1 MALIVDQAM
10 WIQLHG
16 WGNHLSHSFYIWH
29 ISSWHLL
36 TSKKMWKDLTIA
48 SAVKVYETEE
58 TIIRQQEVIHTP
70 TELTNTLAIKIAR
83 GKKYKKLQIFQ
94 KRPCNMIIPSK
105 RENNK
110 KCGSGCQNEYGSH
123 KQPLTSQ
130 NIQKTE
136 KCHWGVTLVHLF
148 TFRDTMIEQAGI
160 HLHTIKTDNLI
171 VIGL

>member
-1 MALIVDQAM
+1 
-10 WIQLHG
+10 
-16 WGNHLSHSFYIWH
+16 
-29 ISSWHLL
+29 
-36 TSKKMWKDLTIA
+36 MWKDLTIA

-94 KRPCNMIIPSK
+94 KRPYNMIIPSK